1 MSARRWAARLLR
13 GLVILLLLVDSFGK
27 LAEVVPVVEG
37 TARLGYPIRFV
48 LVIGLLE
55 LLCTIAYA
63 VPRTAAVGAV
73 LLTGYLG
80 GAVASHLRIEDPV
93 FTHVLSPVYMAMM
106 IWTGVLLSDDRLRRV
121 FLLRSEPAV

>member
-1 MSARRWAARLLR
+1 MSVRRWAARLLR
-13 GLVILLLLVDSFGK
+13 GLVILLLLVDAFGK
-27 LAEVVPVVEG
+27 LAGVVPVVEG
-37 TARLGYPIRFV
+37 TARLGYPVGFV

-80 GAVASHLRIEDPV
+80 VCRRVASADRGSGIHARALAGLHGGDDLDRRLALR
-93 FTHVLSPVYMAMM
+93 
-106 IWTGVLLSDDRLRRV
+106 
-121 FLLRSEPAV
+121 

>member
-27 LAEVVPVVEG
+27 LAAVVPVVEG
-37 TARLGYPIRFV
+37 TARLGYPIRLV

-55 LLCTIAYA
+55 FLCTIAYA
-63 VPRTAAVGAV
+63 VPRTSAVGAV

-93 FTHVLSPVYMAMM
+93 FTHVLAPIYMAVM
-106 IWTGVLLSDDRLRRV
+106 IWTGVLLSDGRLRRV
-121 FLLRSEPAV
+121 FMLRSEPAA

>member
-1 MSARRWAARLLR
+1 MSVRRWAARLLR
-13 GLVILLLLVDSFGK
+13 GLVILLLLVDAFGK
-27 LAEVVPVVEG
+27 LAGVVPVVEG
-37 TARLGYPIRFV
+37 TARLGYPVGFV

-93 FTHVLSPVYMAMM
+93 FTHVLSPVYMAVM
-106 IWTGVLLSDDRLRRV
+106 IWIGALLYDDRLRRA
-121 FLLRSEPAV
+121 FMRAEPAV

>member
-1 MSARRWAARLLR
+1 MSVRRWAARLLR
-13 GLVILLLLVDSFGK
+13 GLVILLLLVDAFGK
-27 LAEVVPVVEG
+27 LAGVVAVVEG
-37 TARLGYPIRFV
+37 TARLGYPVRFV

-55 LLCTIAYA
+55 LLCTLAYA

-93 FTHVLSPVYMAMM
+93 FTHVLSPVYMAVM
-106 IWTGVLLSDDRLRRV
+106 IWIGALLDDDRLRRA
-121 FLLRSEPAV
+121 FMRAEPAV

>member
-27 LAEVVPVVEG
+27 LAAVVPVVEG

-55 LLCTIAYA
+55 FLCAIAYA
-63 VPRTAAVGAV
+63 VPRTSAIGAV

-93 FTHVLSPVYMAMM
+93 FTHVLAPIYMAVM

-121 FLLRSEPAV
+121 FMLRSEPAV